1 MAGGG
6 ATRPETILAV
16 GLVLSIA
23 EPGATYADC
32 GRWGGRLRGA
42 IENGHW
48 FCSSRAGGRP
58 VLLMPEGGV

>member
-32 GRWGGRLRGA
+32 GRWHARLRGLDA
-42 IENGHW
+42 
-48 FCSSRAGGRP
+48 R
-58 VLLMPEGGV
+58 